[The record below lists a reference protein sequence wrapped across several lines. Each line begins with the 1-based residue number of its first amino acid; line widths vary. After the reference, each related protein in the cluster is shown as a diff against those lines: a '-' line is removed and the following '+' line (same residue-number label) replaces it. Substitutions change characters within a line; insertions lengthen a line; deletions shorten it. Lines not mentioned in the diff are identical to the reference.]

1 MFNLTK
7 QERQVVLFLFAIA
20 FTGSGIN
27 FFLKTHCRVKP
38 IASFNEN
45 LGKVNLNKADNNALM
60 SVSGIGRKLSERL
73 LFYRKERGRF
83 SSIDELKNIKGINQ
97 KKFEK
102 LKSSLYI
109 E

>member
-7 QERQVVLFLFAIA
+7 QERQVVLFLFAVA
-20 FTGSGIN
+20 FAGSGIN
-27 FFLKTHCRVKP
+27 FFLRTYCRVKF

-45 LGKVNLNKADNNALM
+45 LGKVDLNKADNNALM
-60 SVSGIGRKLSERL
+60 SVSGIGRKLSGRI
-73 LFYRKERGRF
+73 LFYRKESGRF
-83 SSIDELKNIKGINQ
+83 SSIDELRNIKGINQ

-102 LKSSLYI
+102 IKDSFYI